1 MKTLNERFPKI
12 DFDSHSE
19 IQVLKND
26 EEIIDLHEKWWGG
39 ENIRISKA
47 ELEELLKGNAL
58 AWGDGEYSHA
68 IALE

>member
-12 DFDSHSE
+12 DFDNHSE

-47 ELEELLKGNAL
+47 ELRRTFKRQCSCLGT
-58 AWGDGEYSHA
+58 EYSHA

>member
-1 MKTLNERFPKI
+1 
-12 DFDSHSE
+12 HSE

-47 ELEELLKGNAL
+47 ELEELLKVNSIL
-58 AWGDGEYSHA
+58 RLIRDVRKSRVWIVNLFEV
-68 IALE
+68 I